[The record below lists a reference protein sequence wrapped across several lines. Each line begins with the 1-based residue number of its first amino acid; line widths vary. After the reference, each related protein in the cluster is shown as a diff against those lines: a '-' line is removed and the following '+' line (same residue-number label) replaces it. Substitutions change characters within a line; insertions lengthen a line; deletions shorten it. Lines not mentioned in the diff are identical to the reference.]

1 MAYPVVRGELTLTRL
16 LVRPTL
22 LETTS
27 GPSLEP
33 DPTIEVVGRE
43 EGPAPPPA
51 APSVDVADA
60 LSLDV
65 QVSIDRDA
73 WIRRSDADVELRGK
87 IRLGKE
93 AYQPLFVT
101 GEIRLVRGWYAFQGR
116 RFDLDE
122 GRIIFGGD
130 VPPDPQLDITATN
143 KTGEYEVKVEITG
156 RASAPALALSSEPP
170 LEQADILSLL
180 VFGRPARDLGHQQS
194 VDLQRQAISL
204 ASGYVMPELRQSVMN
219 TLGLDTF
226 EVGDEGVRA
235 GRYVTRDVFISLAQ
249 DFTGRAGQVVGV
261 DYAVTRRMSLKLST
275 STRGD
280 SAVDF
285 LWRRRY

>member
-1 MAYPVVRGELTLTRL
+1 
-16 LVRPTL
+16 VRPTL

-73 WIRRSDADVELRGK
+73 WIRRNDADVELRGK

-130 VPPDPQLDITATN
+130 VPPDPQLGITAIN

-180 VFGRPARDLGHQQS
+180 VFGRPARDLGHEQS
-194 VDLQRQAISL
+194 VDLQRKAISL
-204 ASGYVMPELRQSVMN
+204 ASGYVMPELRQSVMK

-235 GRYVTRDVFISLAQ
+235 GRYVTRDVFVSLAQ

-261 DYAVTRRMSLKLST
+261 DYAVSRRMSLKLST

-280 SAVDF
+280 SAVDL